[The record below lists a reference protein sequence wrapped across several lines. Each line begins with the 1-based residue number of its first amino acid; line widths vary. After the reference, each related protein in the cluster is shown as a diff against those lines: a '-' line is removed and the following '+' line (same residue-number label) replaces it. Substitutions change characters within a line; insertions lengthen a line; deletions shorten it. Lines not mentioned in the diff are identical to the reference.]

1 MLDSFSVA
9 DDGTGVCVISAV
21 AAFLEG
27 DTGDASLSRAGTFS
41 VSDIYGNSQRSIF
54 NTDSV
59 TVTVNLT
66 VETTTTTEATT
77 TTTAATTTTE
87 ATTTTT
93 AATTTTTEAPA
104 TTTETSTTAPPTT
117 TPSTSTEA
125 TTTSTQ
131 APTTT
136 TTEAPTTTTTPPPP
150 SLKPSVKLGNRITA
164 TTLLR
169 AAGMPV
175 PRKVKLVLAVERADA
190 LYCRIVRGAVQGVQ
204 RGSCRV
210 IVTMRPKVG
219 AATVKRIRLY
229 VI

>member
-1 MLDSFSVA
+1 MDGEDFNTSMLDSFSVA

-66 VETTTTTEATT
+66 VET
-77 TTTAATTTTE
+77 TTTTE